1 MQIGI
6 NNKLFNIRRKG
17 MPRLPRKV
25 SENGIYHV
33 VVRGIN
39 KADVFLDDE
48 DYLKLL
54 YIIKDVQEKH
64 SFKVFAYC
72 IMTNHVHMLIQVE
85 DNLGELMKKIL
96 CRYVY
101 WYNKKYERVGHLFQ
115 NRYFSQPVETES
127 YFLAALQ

>member
-1 MQIGI
+1 
-6 NNKLFNIRRKG
+6 

-85 DNLGELMKKIL
+85 DM
-96 CRYVY
+96 
-101 WYNKKYERVGHLFQ
+101 
-115 NRYFSQPVETES
+115 
-127 YFLAALQ
+127 